1 MTMTRQPSYYVYYL
15 IIPIT
20 LLSLLSSLVFALP
33 MDYGDKVALSMTI
46 LLSFGVFLT
55 QMTNEMPRTSHQT
68 SYLTIYLT
76 SLLTLS
82 SLSVAM
88 MILILR
94 FHNYRGKVPQVLQK
108 WMIFWKCKCSKSE
121 LATDIAQ
128 DPAGDVNAQKCTGD
142 PTWKDVSTTLEA
154 ICLRVFLCLN
164 VSLGIVLF
172 TVLTVFR

>member
-55 QMTNEMPRTSHQT
+55 QMTNEMPRTSQQT

-108 WMIFWKCKCSKSE
+108 CAVLWKCKCSKSK
-121 LATDIAQ
+121 LST
-128 DPAGDVNAQKCTGD
+128 DPAGDVNPHTYTAD
-142 PTWKDVSTTLEA
+142 PTWKDVSTRLEA
-154 ICLRVFLCLN
+154 MCLRVFLFLN
-164 VSLGIVLF
+164 ISLGVVFL
-172 TVLTVFR
+172 TVLAVLS